1 MKSLRGREG
10 NIGRIAM
17 SVKKV
22 MESPENHKQRLTRR
36 GQGLES
42 IRANYRARGNGMEK
56 HRQMGEAE
64 GQKDGKAKE
73 RVTVVDSPTGSGPG

>member
-1 MKSLRGREG
+1 MKSLRAREG

-56 HRQMGEAE
+56 HRQMAEAE

>member
-1 MKSLRGREG
+1 MKSLRAREG

-56 HRQMGEAE
+56 H
-64 GQKDGKAKE
+64 
-73 RVTVVDSPTGSGPG
+73 